1 MKTWQSVFLGFI
13 GGLLLS
19 GLILLLI
26 LPQRGEPIQ
35 LVTATPDQRAQL
47 TATTATLEVYVA
59 GAVAAPGVYTL
70 PVGSRVHQALSAAGG
85 AAQDADFERVNLSAF
100 LMDGQRVYMP
110 RLGEAVPAD
119 DTTRAQSIQTTSPG
133 LVNINGADLQ
143 TLMSL
148 PGIGETKAGA
158 ILSYRNEHGPF
169 TSLEEL
175 LNVPGIGQALLGE
188 IRGFITLGP

>member
-35 LVTATPDQRAQL
+35 LATAAPDQRARSTP
-47 TATTATLEVYVA
+47 TAAEIEVYVA
-59 GAVAAPGVYTL
+59 GAVANPGVYML
-70 PVGSRVHQALSAAGG
+70 PAGSRVHDALSAAGG
-85 AAQDADFERVNLSAF
+85 AAQDADFERINLSAF
-100 LMDGQRVYMP
+100 LQDGQRVYMP
-110 RLGEAVPAD
+110 RVGETVPAD
-119 DTTRAQSIQTTSPG
+119 DTTRGQTGLEAASN
-133 LVNINGADLQ
+133 LVNINGADLE

-148 PGIGETKAGA
+148 PGIGETKAAA
-158 ILSYRNEHGPF
+158 ILSYRSEHGPF

-175 LNVPGIGQALLGE
+175 LNVPGIGQALLEE
-188 IRGFITLGP
+188 IRPLIMLGP